1 MYSATNVAS
10 AVVDFVK
17 GNVDDGV
24 IDSPPSRSIGRIP
37 IYLPCPLRSRSPT
50 HQNVRTPQRQLYCKA
65 SLRNT
70 KEAKEKDLIHYSVEV
85 LIEPAIVSPLS
96 KSHAAVPLRHSGK
109 EGRLL

>member
-37 IYLPCPLRSRSPT
+37 IYLPCPLQGCRSIPIR
-50 HQNVRTPQRQLYCKA
+50 
-65 SLRNT
+65 
-70 KEAKEKDLIHYSVEV
+70 
-85 LIEPAIVSPLS
+85 
-96 KSHAAVPLRHSGK
+96 
-109 EGRLL
+109 